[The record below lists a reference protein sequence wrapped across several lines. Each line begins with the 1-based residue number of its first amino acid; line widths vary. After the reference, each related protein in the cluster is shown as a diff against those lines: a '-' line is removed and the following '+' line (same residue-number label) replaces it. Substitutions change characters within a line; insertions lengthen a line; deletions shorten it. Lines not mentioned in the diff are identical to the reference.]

1 MKNVLSFLQRKGRY
15 AGALVLLLMLSV
27 AGNAFATTPDDSGK
41 EKKDTWEIK
50 GTVKDKND
58 EPIVGAAILER
69 GTGNGTVTDT
79 LGRFKLTVKQ
89 NAVLRFSY
97 LGYKTQ
103 DIVVKTPDPLNVV
116 LLEENERLDEVVV
129 IGYGAVKRENFT
141 GSVSTVNMSESPL
154 ALLPNS
160 NPMDAL
166 RGTVTGLTVSQ
177 QQGAGQEPSLQVRG
191 QRSISS
197 GASDP
202 LIVMDGVIFMG
213 SLRDIDPNN
222 IESMSVLKDATSLAA
237 YGSQAANGVIMI
249 TTKQG
254 RLGKPVLNFNLSWT
268 LSEIANRPDVLSP
281 EDYIR
286 KVNAIQGFDENA
298 DPTIW
303 MTSFELENY
312 KAGKTTDWLDYVTRL
327 GLMQSYAMT
336 FSGATEKLNYY
347 FSASHLNQEGI
358 IIGDDYSRE
367 AVSLR
372 LQSDLTSWLQVGGQV
387 NYTFNDYSG
396 ATNYNILG
404 AVSLS
409 PYARTTRPN
418 GEIEKYPRELST
430 VNPLWSSQSG
440 TVDDHDTYGTLLLKG
455 HVLVTCPWLS
465 GLTYRLN
472 LSHSQENVE
481 RDYFE
486 HEGYFVGEGNT
497 EDRYAESSLITYLS
511 KANGYSA
518 RTKNTYW
525 VMDNIINFKR
535 QFGRHY
541 VDLTYVYTRDS
552 KKYDYRKM
560 TGSDF
565 TDQGNT
571 ILGANGLTFAKT
583 QKITDIDRTKH
594 NNVGYLGRLNYNF
607 DGTYHLDVSVRRD
620 GSSVFGTN
628 SKWGVFPAVGVAWTI
643 SNEPFMQRLGFVDH
657 LKLKASWGKNGNQS
671 LTPYATLS
679 SIILGQQGGISYPFN
694 NSSTVSWGQRYDKL
708 GNADLGWET
717 TEAYNFGFD
726 LGVLGNRIYL
736 EVDGYIS
743 ETTDQIFD
751 RQIPVMNNGLTTM
764 KATMGKIAN
773 WGIEANLTTQN
784 IRTRKFRWSTDLN
797 FYLNRNKLKELYGD
811 GKDDISNSLFI
822 GKSLGAI
829 YGYKEIGIVQE
840 GDTEY
845 MQANNAV
852 PGDVMFANLDGSADG
867 KITADDRTILGYNKE
882 NFRLNM
888 SNTLSYKNL
897 ELYFLFT
904 GVFGGNGYGMYKN
917 TYAYRSATGIIW
929 DNMLDHPWWTP
940 ENKSNKYPRVGYA
953 DSRYTP
959 LQSYGF
965 VRLQD
970 LSLSYTFRQKWL
982 SKLEINSLK
991 VFFAAKNV
999 FTITNWEGGDPEIK
1013 QTFDGGSY
1021 GYPLSA
1027 MYSFGLNLTF

>member
-1 MKNVLSFLQRKGRY
+1 MQREGRY
-15 AGALVLLLMLSV
+15 AGVLVFFLILAV
-27 AGNAFATTPDDSGK
+27 AGNAFAMTPDDSGR

-50 GTVKDKND
+50 GTVTDKND

-97 LGYKTQ
+97 LGYKAQ
-103 DIVVKTPDPLNVV
+103 DIVVKTQESLRVV
-116 LLEENERLDEVVV
+116 LQEENERLDEVVV

-141 GSVSTVNMSESPL
+141 GSVSTVNMAESPL

-254 RLGKPVLNFNLSWT
+254 RLGKPMLNFNLSWT

-298 DPTIW
+298 DPSIW

-312 KAGKTTDWLDYVTRL
+312 KAGKTTDWLDYVTRI

-347 FSASHLNQEGI
+347 LSASHLNQEGI

-396 ATNYNILG
+396 PTNYNIMA

-430 VNPLWSSQSG
+430 VNPLWSCKSG

-472 LSHSQENVE
+472 LSHSLENVE

-486 HEGYFVGEGNT
+486 HEGYFVGEGNS
-497 EDRYAESSLITYLS
+497 EDRYAESSLTTYLS

-583 QKITDIDRTKH
+583 QKITDLDRTKH

-620 GSSVFGTN
+620 GSSVFGAN
-628 SKWGVFPAVGVAWTI
+628 SKWGIFPAVGVAWTI

-671 LTPYATLS
+671 LSPYATLS

-773 WGIEANLTTQN
+773 WGIEATLSTQN
-784 IRTRKFRWSTDLN
+784 IRTRKFRWSTDVN

-840 GDTEY
+840 DDTEY